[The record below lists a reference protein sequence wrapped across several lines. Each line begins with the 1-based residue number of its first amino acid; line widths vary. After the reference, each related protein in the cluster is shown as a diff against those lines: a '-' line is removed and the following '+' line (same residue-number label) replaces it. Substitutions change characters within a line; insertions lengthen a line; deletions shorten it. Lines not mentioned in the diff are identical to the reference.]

1 MQPVM
6 PQSDIEQLEQKL
18 RDFFSRVE
26 SVTLAYLFGSTAR
39 GEANCLSDTDIA
51 VLFDDTLLQKEA
63 FDLQLGLLSE
73 LTVLLQTNNIDLVA
87 LNDSPLLLTYNII
100 RDGIILKSDEPLRVK
115 FETKIMSR
123 YLDERYHIQRHAK
136 AGDLTEWLE
145 YLIFG
150 IAVEISR
157 IEKTV
162 LKLSSD
168 VSASTAKRDLQDML
182 DKKVLRQKGQSIYY
196 LLNF

>member
-6 PQSDIEQLEQKL
+6 PQSDIKQLEQKL
-18 RDFFSRVE
+18 SDFFSRVE

-63 FDLQLGLLSE
+63 FDIQLGLLSE

-123 YLDERYHIQRHAK
+123 YLDERYHIERHAK
-136 AGDLTEWLE
+136 ESLKR
-145 YLIFG
+145 
-150 IAVEISR
+150 IAESGFR
-157 IEKTV
+157 
-162 LKLSSD
+162 
-168 VSASTAKRDLQDML
+168 
-182 DKKVLRQKGQSIYY
+182 
-196 LLNF
+196 

>member
-1 MQPVM
+1 MQPAM
-6 PQSDIEQLEQKL
+6 PQSDLEQLEQKL
-18 RDFFSRVE
+18 REFFYKVE
-26 SVTLAYLFGSTAR
+26 GVTLAYLFGSTAR

-73 LTVLLQTNNIDLVA
+73 LTGLLKTNNIDLVA

-123 YLDERYHIQRHAK
+123 YLDERYHIERHAK
-136 AGDLTEWLE
+136 ESLKR
-145 YLIFG
+145 
-150 IAVEISR
+150 IAESGFR
-157 IEKTV
+157 
-162 LKLSSD
+162 
-168 VSASTAKRDLQDML
+168 
-182 DKKVLRQKGQSIYY
+182 
-196 LLNF
+196 

>member
-123 YLDERYHIQRHAK
+123 YLDERYHIERHAK
-136 AGDLTEWLE
+136 ESLKR
-145 YLIFG
+145 
-150 IAVEISR
+150 IAESGFR
-157 IEKTV
+157 
-162 LKLSSD
+162 
-168 VSASTAKRDLQDML
+168 
-182 DKKVLRQKGQSIYY
+182 
-196 LLNF
+196 